1 MTLTKQDYDILSKP
15 FEANE
20 HEWRKGG
27 GGTMLCYV
35 TEEVIT
41 PRLTEVDPAFGL
53 TEPMVIEDID
63 MNISVKIG
71 ITVKGVTRWGIGTAT
86 RDSNTKEP
94 TKSAVTDAY
103 TRAARMFGIGLYL
116 KGLKGVTWVNSEDT
130 LAEWLANGMQ
140 SERKKSG
147 GQSTG
152 GKVTQL
158 QQPTQ
163 QTQSQNQ
170 QSSTDAKQEF
180 FGKSTLQIFSK
191 TDKNGNRYY
200 TISGATLYGR
210 ETFRALGCAEHI
222 LEQINSDGEH
232 VLPWGVTVCYVMDG
246 KFKNVI
252 RVRRDD
258 TGEVVDVK
266 RKQAS

>member
-1 MTLTKQDYDILSKP
+1 MTLTKQDYDILSAP
-15 FEANE
+15 FEAHE

-41 PRLTEVDPAFGL
+41 PRLTEVDPGFGL
-53 TEPMVIEDID
+53 TEPIVIEDID

-116 KGLKGVTWVNSEDT
+116 KGLKGVDWVKDEST
-130 LAEWLANGMQ
+130 LAEWLANDMNPT
-140 SERKKSG
+140 RKQG
-147 GQSTG
+147 GSRPPATQPSN
-152 GKVTQL
+152 VTQMP
-158 QQPTQ
+158 QGTQAQPTEG
-163 QTQSQNQ
+163 TG
-170 QSSTDAKQEF
+170 KQEF
-180 FGKSTLQIFSK
+180 FGKPTLQIFAK
-191 TDKNGNRYY
+191 TDKNGNRFY
-200 TISGATLYGR
+200 TISGATMYGR
-210 ETFRALGCAEHI
+210 DAFRALGFEDVV
-222 LEQINSDGEH
+222 LQQIDSDGEH
-232 VLPWGVTVCYVMDG
+232 ILSHSVTVCYVMDG

-252 RVRRDD
+252 RLRRDD

-266 RKQAS
+266 GKKAS